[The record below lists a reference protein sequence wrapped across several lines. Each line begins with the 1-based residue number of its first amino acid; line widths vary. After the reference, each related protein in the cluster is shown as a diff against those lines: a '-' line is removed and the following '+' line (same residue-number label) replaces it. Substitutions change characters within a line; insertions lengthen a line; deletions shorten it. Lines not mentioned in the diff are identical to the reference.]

1 MDSPIRPDEFAKYA
15 PRWLR
20 EGTAK
25 PTGSSLP
32 ETQEEV
38 VDLAEPPWRRPGP
51 FDGDLRQWR
60 VRQMPVPL
68 NVAAQDD
75 GWMNAGLVDK
85 LFTTAAVFSFA
96 VIAMGGVGLV
106 LFPNAPSEVFQAQ
119 DQSMT
124 TTVYKTAVAL
134 QQDNAPDVAAP
145 ATDRV
150 AADMDQAPANQ
161 STSVA
166 SSEAATPA
174 QRISDAMYVVAS
186 ADPTAF
192 ATASQPQ
199 LQQQVQV
206 PEQPQAQS
214 VSVPQE
220 QTAPT
225 PQTVSVPQAPAVP
238 VPQAQPMPAP
248 QTQAFIVAPPP
259 PMDDNAQAAPRHPA
273 QQALGSEEIEQLTH
287 RAEAFLAQGDIT
299 AARLLLERAAE
310 AHDARAALTL
320 GSTYDPNVLRSMG
333 VVGIRPDT
341 AQAHAWYER
350 ALEFGSGEAH
360 KRLTALADLTR

>member
-25 PTGSSLP
+25 PAGSSLP

-60 VRQMPVPL
+60 LRQMPVPL
-68 NVAAQDD
+68 NVQDES
-75 GWMNAGLVDK
+75 WMNAGLVDK

-134 QQDNAPDVAAP
+134 QQDGAAVAP

-150 AADMDQAPANQ
+150 AAETDQSQANQ
-161 STSVA
+161 GTDVA
-166 SSEAATPA
+166 SSEATTPA

-186 ADPTAF
+186 ADPGF
-192 ATASQPQ
+192 ARVQQSP
-199 LQQQVQV
+199 QQQIQV
-206 PEQPQAQS
+206 PEQPQAQTTP
-214 VSVPQE
+214 VPPA
-220 QTAPT
+220 QTAAP
-225 PQTVSVPQAPAVP
+225 VPPAQAVVP
-238 VPQAQPMPAP
+238 VPQAQTSPAPQQVQTAPAP
-248 QTQAFIVAPPP
+248 QTQAFIIAPPP
-259 PMDDNAQAAPRHPA
+259 PMDDNTQAAPRRPV
-273 QQALGSEEIEQLTH
+273 QQALSSDEIEQLTH

-360 KRLTALADLTR
+360 KRLTALADLSR

>member
-25 PTGSSLP
+25 PTGSNMP

-68 NVAAQDD
+68 NVPDES
-75 GWMNAGLVDK
+75 WMNAGLVDK

-96 VIAMGGVGLV
+96 VIAMGGVGLL
-106 LFPNAPSEVFQAQ
+106 LFPNAPSEAFQAQ
-119 DQSMT
+119 DQSTT

-134 QQDNAPDVAAP
+134 QQDNAAIAP
-145 ATDRV
+145 ATDR
-150 AADMDQAPANQ
+150 AAAEADQSQANQ
-161 STSVA
+161 GTDVA

-186 ADPTAF
+186 AYPKF

-199 LQQQVQV
+199 QLQVQV
-206 PEQPQAQS
+206 PEQPQALTTP
-214 VSVPQE
+214 VPPA
-220 QTAPT
+220 QTA
-225 PQTVSVPQAPAVP
+225 AP
-238 VPQAQPMPAP
+238 VPQAQTPPIPQQVQTAPVP
-248 QTQAFIVAPPP
+248 QTQAFTIAPPP
-259 PMDDNAQAAPRHPA
+259 PMDDNTQAAPRRPV
-273 QQALGSEEIEQLTH
+273 QQALSSDEIEQLTH

-360 KRLTALADLTR
+360 RRLTALADLSR